1 LCRYSTLTHLL
12 QDSLG
17 GNCRTTVI
25 ATVSPAA
32 EAFEETCSTLKF
44 ADRTRSVTTY
54 ASANMKVGLYM
65 CTGSLKSAW
74 FQPLNPP

>member
-1 LCRYSTLTHLL
+1 M

-25 ATVSPAA
+25 ATVSPSA

-44 ADRTRSVTTY
+44 ADRTR
-54 ASANMKVGLYM
+54 
-65 CTGSLKSAW
+65 
-74 FQPLNPP
+74 